1 MTAIDATGLHAIEV
15 FAKRVT
21 QSGKVL
27 LLCGARDQPARLL
40 KQSDFVEHIGER
52 NILPHIAA
60 ALARAR
66 EIAEDFG
73 GLGYEVARDFRAH
86 APV

>member
-1 MTAIDATGLHAIEV
+1 VSQA
-15 FAKRVT
+15 
-21 QSGKVL
+21 GKVL

-40 KQSDFVEHIGER
+40 KQSDFVEHIGAQ
-52 NILPHIAA
+52 NIQPHVAA

-66 EIAEDFG
+66 EINEDFG
-73 GLGYEVARDFRAH
+73 GLGYEVARDYRAH

>member
-1 MTAIDATGLHAIEV
+1 
-15 FAKRVT
+15 
-21 QSGKVL
+21 L

-40 KQSDFVEHIGER
+40 KQSDFVEHIGAE

-60 ALARAR
+60 ALSRARA
-66 EIAEDFG
+66 IGEDFD
-73 GLGYEVARDFRAH
+73 GLGRQVALDYRAH